1 VQGSGLDGAIE
12 QMNDKDIRALTALE
26 LGRKIKSGDL
36 SSPQVTAAFL
46 EAAVDDVTM
55 SKSAAENAPRTSL
68 PAADPVRT
76 GVNAYISLDAE
87 KALADAEAVQ
97 KRIRAGEML
106 SPLAGVPVAIKDNI
120 CVQGGLTTAAS
131 RMLDT
136 FRPPYDA
143 TVIEKLRDAGAVIL
157 GKTNLDEFA
166 MGGSTETSAFGIT
179 RNPWDLKRVPG
190 GSSGGSAAAVAAGIA
205 PYAIGSD
212 TGGSIRQPCGF
223 CNLTGV
229 KPTYGSVSRYGLLA
243 YASSLDQIGPVGLD
257 AADCAAILSILSGS
271 DPKDSTSVI
280 DAPYRFC
287 ETIHEGASDS
297 GLKGLKIGL
306 PENYFADGLSDD
318 VRERVLEAKDVL
330 EHLGAE
336 IVALE
341 LPLIDYAVPAYYI
354 IACAEASSNLSRY
367 DGVKYGFR
375 SKNAKDIF
383 ETYTISRSEG
393 FGTEVKRR
401 IMLGSFVLSS
411 GYFDAYYKKALQVRG
426 LIKSAFDA
434 AFEQCDFLLS
444 PISPTVS
451 YRIGAQISD
460 PLAMYMADVYTVS
473 VNLAG
478 VPAVALPCGFG
489 EGNMPVGMQFIGRAY
504 DEGRLLNAAKAYQ
517 GVTDFH
523 KMRPESIRTAKE
535 GKA

>member
-1 VQGSGLDGAIE
+1 
-12 QMNDKDIRALTALE
+12 MKDREIRALTALE

-36 SSPQVTAAFL
+36 SSPQVTEMFL
-46 EAAVDDVTM
+46 KVAMDDV
-55 SKSAAENAPRTSL
+55 
-68 PAADPVRT
+68 
-76 GVNAYISLDAE
+76 VNAYISINAE
-87 KALADAEAVQ
+87 QAMADAEAVQ
-97 KRIRAGEML
+97 KRIDAGETL

-131 RMLDT
+131 RMLEG

-143 TVIEKLRDAGAVIL
+143 TVVEKLRAAGAVIL

-179 RNPWDLKRVPG
+179 RNPWDTERVPG
-190 GSSGGSAAAVAAGIA
+190 GSSGGSAAAVSAGLA

-223 CNLTGV
+223 CNLTGI

-257 AADCAAILSILSGS
+257 AADCAAILSILSGP

-287 ETIHEGASDS
+287 GLVHEDVSAGS
-297 GLKGLKIGL
+297 LKGFKVGF
-306 PENYFADGLSDD
+306 PENYFKEGLSED
-318 VRERVLEAKDVL
+318 VHACVLEAKDVL
-330 EHLGAE
+330 KDLGAE
-336 IVALE
+336 IVTLE
-341 LPLIDYAVPAYYI
+341 LPLVDYAVPAYYI

-375 SKNAKDIF
+375 SENAKDIL
-383 ETYTISRSEG
+383 ETYTVSRSEG

-411 GYFDAYYKKALQVRG
+411 GYFDAYYKKALQVRS

-434 AFEQCDFLLS
+434 AFERCDFLLS

-489 EGNMPVGMQFIGRAY
+489 EGGMPVGMQFIGRAY
-504 DEGRLLNAAKAYQ
+504 DEEQLLKAAKAYQ

-523 KMRPESIRTAKE
+523 KLRPASIRAIE
-535 GKA
+535 GGKA